1 LLCIDIFLFHNV
13 HIKKRINERANGV
26 GYIGRF
32 ADEKGNLNPVK
43 SISLVLNRRKDV
55 CFELCGEEELSDE
68 IRKIIQHESLGAYV
82 RLTGWISYADI
93 QNFLNE
99 FKLLVLPSYT
109 EGLPNIMLEAM
120 ASGTPVLATQVGVIP
135 DIIKDNENGF
145 LLRSNG
151 SKHITERIVELL
163 NKPELLEK
171 VSINAY
177 NYARAKFSYE
187 KTLQI
192 WRKILKELEA

>member
-1 LLCIDIFLFHNV
+1 
-13 HIKKRINERANGV
+13 
-26 GYIGRF
+26 
-32 ADEKGNLNPVK
+32 
-43 SISLVLNRRKDV
+43 
-55 CFELCGEEELSDE
+55 
-68 IRKIIQHESLGAYV
+68 LGAYV

-151 SKHITERIVELL
+151 PKHITERIVELL